1 MPRIADALLDR
12 LIHNSHRIE
21 LGGESMRKLAQ
32 SDHLG

>member
-1 MPRIADALLDR
+1 M
-12 LIHNSHRIE
+12 HNSHRIE